1 MINKITLVGNLG
13 GDPET
18 KVLENGT
25 HVCRLSVATAENYKD
40 KQGEWQ
46 KQTEWHSVTLWRELA
61 ERAGAN
67 LKKGNLVYIEG
78 KVIYQKYTD
87 RDGVDRYKTD
97 IVANVCR
104 SLERKEHG
112 EQQAE
117 QVQPKKQESATRQ
130 EPPRIEQ
137 GQGDFSDLPF

>member
-18 KVLENGT
+18 KILENGT
-25 HVCRLSVATAENYKD
+25 HICRLSVATADNYKD
-40 KQGEWQ
+40 KEGNWQ

-61 ERAGAN
+61 ERAGAY

-78 KVIYQKYTD
+78 KVTYQKYTD
-87 RDGVDRYKTD
+87 SAGIEKYKTD

-112 EQQAE
+112 EQQPAQQTE
-117 QVQPKKQESATRQ
+117 QPKRQ
-130 EPPRIEQ
+130 EPKYVPIPDGE
-137 GQGDFSDLPF
+137 DLPF

>member
-13 GDPET
+13 ADPELKT
-18 KVLENGT
+18 LENGT
-25 HVCRLSVATAENYKD
+25 AVCRLSIATADNYKD
-40 KQGEWQ
+40 KTGEWQ

-61 ERAGAN
+61 ERAGQY

-78 KVIYQKYTD
+78 KVTYQKYTD
-87 RDGVDRYKTD
+87 SAGVEKYKTD

-104 SLERKEHG
+104 SLERKEQG
-112 EQQAE
+112 EQQAQQE
-117 QVQPKKQESATRQ
+117 QPKRQ

-137 GQGDFSDLPF
+137 GKGNFDDLPF

>member
-13 GDPET
+13 ADPET

-25 HVCRLSVATAENYKD
+25 NVCRLSVATADNYKD
-40 KQGEWQ
+40 KEGNWQ

-61 ERAGAN
+61 ERAGTN

-78 KVIYQKYTD
+78 KVTYRKYTGSN
-87 RDGVDRYKTD
+87 GVEKTQTD

-104 SLERKEHG
+104 SLERKDLG
-112 EQQAE
+112 EQQAQTE
-117 QVQPKKQESATRQ
+117 QPKRQ
-130 EPPRIEQ
+130 EPPQAAKEQ
-137 GQGDFSDLPF
+137 EDFDQLPF

>member
-25 HVCRLSVATAENYKD
+25 HVCRLSVATADNYKD

-61 ERAGAN
+61 ERAGAY
-67 LKKGNLVYIEG
+67 LKKGNLA
-78 KVIYQKYTD
+78 KMVIASAARFTPVLHFCLNNK
-87 RDGVDRYKTD
+87 R
-97 IVANVCR
+97 I
-104 SLERKEHG
+104 
-112 EQQAE
+112 AE
-117 QVQPKKQESATRQ
+117 IRVPA
-130 EPPRIEQ
+130 
-137 GQGDFSDLPF
+137 